1 MTSVA
6 RKSLVGVLLALCI
19 GVQLLEVSGRWDQTF
34 QDANDEAGI
43 VAIVLCV
50 GVALAV
56 ACTRL
61 ARTRFLRSAFQALD
75 VRLSDAF
82 RGRLVSPPPLALLT
96 GGPPTTLRI

>member
-6 RKSLVGVLLALCI
+6 RKSLVGVLPALCI

-50 GVALAV
+50 GVALAI

-61 ARTRFLRSAFQALD
+61 ARTRFLCSAFQVLD
-75 VRLSDAF
+75 VRLGDAC
-82 RGRLVSPPPLALLT
+82 RGTRVSTPLLT
-96 GGPPTTLRI
+96 GSPPTTLRI